1 VGRGYCQAV
10 FLRRRSAKFQVGRIR
25 LPRTFSQNRIF
36 LMNTH
41 LPRVAL
47 CSLLALA
54 AGLPG
59 AAVAQDRSG
68 RDQVCVY
75 EHAGYGGWEQCFG
88 VGDSIPD
95 LGRRR
100 DEISSIRIRG
110 RAEILLFEHPQFQGR
125 EVYVNSNI
133 PDLRRWNRSW
143 NDETDSLQVSRD
155 GFGGRRAQR
164 GRRDADRVCV
174 YEHANYQ
181 GRSQCW
187 DNGDQVRDLK
197 RIGWNDS
204 ISSIRTFGRTRVA
217 LFEHSESQGQ
227 RLIVEQD
234 VPDLSQ
240 LRTRDGSNWN
250 DRISS
255 LQIRGGRQGNFPR

>member
-1 VGRGYCQAV
+1 MNMN
-10 FLRRRSAKFQVGRIR
+10 
-25 LPRTFSQNRIF
+25 FSS
-36 LMNTH
+36 
-41 LPRVAL
+41 VAL
-47 CSLLALA
+47 CSILCLA
-54 AGLPG
+54 AILPG
-59 AAVAQDRSG
+59 AAVAEDRPQ

-88 VGDSIPD
+88 IGDSIPD

-100 DEISSIRIRG
+100 DEVSSIRISG

-125 EVYVNSNI
+125 EVYINSNV
-133 PDLRRWNRSW
+133 PDIRRWDRSW
-143 NDETDSLQVSRD
+143 NDETDSLQVSRA

-164 GRRDADRVCV
+164 SQRGADRVCV

-187 DNGDQVRDLK
+187 DNGDEVRDLK
-197 RIGWNDS
+197 REGWNDS

-217 LFEHSESQGQ
+217 FYEHNGSQGQ
-227 RLIVEQD
+227 RLIIEQD

-240 LRTRDGSNWN
+240 LRTNDGSNWN

-255 LQIRGGRQGNFPR
+255 LQIRGGR